1 MAIIVGIIVFIA
13 VIALINDSLAG
24 RIGIFLLGTT
34 ILMLIGGIAF
44 PVLWVISKILFV
56 VFIFYLVLLLFIKIF
71 ND

>member
-1 MAIIVGIIVFIA
+1 MFIA

-56 VFIFYLVLLLFIKIF
+56 VFIFYLVLLLFSKSF